1 MKNKNIDGDAVPKDP
16 VKAFEWYLK
25 AAGQGDAHAQCSLG
39 YCYYQGAGVTK
50 DLKKAADWYRKAAEQ
65 GQVDAR

>member
-25 AAGQGDAHAQCSLG
+25 AAEQGDAHAQRR
-39 YCYYQGAGVTK
+39 VFRTMTP
-50 DLKKAADWYRKAAEQ
+50 
-65 GQVDAR
+65 V